1 MIIVRRGP
9 DSTTT
14 PWTWPFGYEITCENC
29 QTVYELEP
37 GKDARSFDVQAVTK
51 PSPIM
56 GLSLPDAPHTVTV
69 AAITTCPQCGYP
81 CALYRD
87 VMSPPSA
94 VQTPLFPTP
103 QASAM
108 RWVPDADERG

>member
-1 MIIVRRGP
+1 MIIIKRGL
-9 DSTTT
+9 DSAE
-14 PWTWPFGYEITCENC
+14 WVWPFGYEITCGNC

-87 VMSPPSA
+87 VMAPPPPA
-94 VQTPLFPTP
+94 VQPPLFPAP

-108 RWVPDADERG
+108 RWVPDTDERG